1 MSLEFNGGWF
11 PELDCIRKFN
21 LIKKGQNYA
30 INVRNINQFMGISG
44 FLKVGRQVCSRFVM
58 DQKQSVLKL
67 ATKKDG
73 DLCGKAEANLF

>member
-1 MSLEFNGGWF
+1 
-11 PELDCIRKFN
+11 
-21 LIKKGQNYA
+21 
-30 INVRNINQFMGISG
+30 MGISG